1 MKDKN
6 PKNPKNPKKPRV
18 VRQKLSTYERVIK
31 NKKIYN
37 RKKES
42 TID

>member
-6 PKNPKNPKKPRV
+6 PKNPKKPKKPRV
-18 VRQKLSTYERVIK
+18 ERQKLSTYERVII

>member
-1 MKDKN
+1 MKDKIL
-6 PKNPKNPKKPRV
+6 KILKTKKPRV

>member
-6 PKNPKNPKKPRV
+6 PKKPKKTRV

-37 RKKES
+37 RKKEN
-42 TID
+42 TVD